1 MAQMTSGTQQAHNVA
16 GSFTSYK
23 SIARHHGPGKPNPKV
38 KASDYPCTT
47 TTKVT
52 TRLPN
57 CREYK
62 PTVLKWWYHGL
73 LIICLAA
80 FLGLTEY
87 AIRTL
92 LVNNSQNLVPQL
104 QTRSI
109 EEHHGEQKS
118 VPAQQESW
126 YGHLAMSPS
135 NTTSNQA
142 GASSLNTGDLSA
154 PEYQFSTLTGSMDS
168 ISPGPTSSH
177 TPPPTG
183 VQVIYWDPHKSSFV
197 PETSESFPVTVTSSS
212 GHLIIGT
219 TTSTLTSLTPDTE
232 TSSLSTRESTIP
244 TTTSPPHIVTLT
256 VIGTLSSSD
265 LGSATGGYLSLGMTT
280 ATMVGGIEPASPS
293 ATTSKVAGVIS
304 EDGLNPDEEPIIT
317 IAEQTESW
325 AASET
330 AFEMSSTESEGRVAA
345 QRIRTTL
352 LGATPGYQP
361 TQTLPPTVHGESV
374 TVIRQTEMWLP
385 SKATFER
392 TTSDSRG
399 YIFFVTVTT
408 DLPAKTDVIET
419 KVTMQPGEILVA
431 VPKIVA
437 TIHGGHTQVMQTTF
451 VDSEGRTTMSS
462 YTTVVGGRS
471 VTATHTCFLATS
483 LPSGYTVLTIPTAVS
498 TTEQEMVKVVQTL
511 YTDAQGHVTT
521 TSYTTRLS
529 GRPTMR
535 TIPIVIATPTSPVD
549 ELVPLHTVIPTT
561 IGGKTKIIKL
571 TSTDSRGQPMTS
583 SYTTVQGGTPTS
595 TTVWTS
601 FPTPTSTVPTNS
613 NGTQDT
619 EDVIVVVYGLGLKEY
634 ILGAFLPTILAAI
647 IAYPFKLININAR
660 LMQPFHELAAARG
673 VAGVS
678 AEASIFLRF
687 YAWTGAL
694 SLARSAKLRQ
704 PVIIISDLLTFGAA
718 LLAPIA
724 AETVSIHVPGGCDL
738 GCYGTLGVTKI
749 PGRILEALIAT
760 MMVLLIALIFSLNFF
775 LWETGVN
782 HNPWG
787 IAGMASLGL
796 SPGFRDRILKIPCDS
811 SGSIKEN
818 MILMALTQNKF
829 GLDEFWISSS
839 PESAGV
845 RGYGLVVKTSNG
857 EANKVKINRRGNR
870 KARGQKD
877 EKKADTQ
884 PFALLTWWGRCI
896 LLFIFACVLIIATYY
911 ETTSL
916 DSGFERFM
924 DSRGFGIR
932 FFFTA
937 LGVVVGGCMETFF
950 RSVAII
956 LPYQLLSK
964 HALPAGRSIL
974 LSPPTNAFYGILS
987 AFRQRS
993 IFLGAVSFATMLAE
1007 LFLPVTLSHVPFSHL
1022 DTSETQ
1028 FVCTWLSISIL
1039 AFMILVILYSFCI
1052 RWPHMPVDPR
1062 TIAGAMF
1069 YVCDSWMLGAMDGM
1083 ATLEKKDRDSI
1094 VNSQRLKYE
1103 FACSEGVSGKE
1114 RMKVDVCRDTGE
1126 ASVVI

>member
-1 MAQMTSGTQQAHNVA
+1 
-16 GSFTSYK
+16 
-23 SIARHHGPGKPNPKV
+23 
-38 KASDYPCTT
+38 
-47 TTKVT
+47 
-52 TRLPN
+52 
-57 CREYK
+57 
-62 PTVLKWWYHGL
+62 
-73 LIICLAA
+73 
-80 FLGLTEY
+80 
-87 AIRTL
+87 
-92 LVNNSQNLVPQL
+92 
-104 QTRSI
+104 
-109 EEHHGEQKS
+109 
-118 VPAQQESW
+118 
-126 YGHLAMSPS
+126 
-135 NTTSNQA
+135 
-142 GASSLNTGDLSA
+142 
-154 PEYQFSTLTGSMDS
+154 
-168 ISPGPTSSH
+168 
-177 TPPPTG
+177 
-183 VQVIYWDPHKSSFV
+183 
-197 PETSESFPVTVTSSS
+197 
-212 GHLIIGT
+212 
-219 TTSTLTSLTPDTE
+219 
-232 TSSLSTRESTIP
+232 
-244 TTTSPPHIVTLT
+244 
-256 VIGTLSSSD
+256 
-265 LGSATGGYLSLGMTT
+265 MTT

-293 ATTSKVAGVIS
+293 ATTSKVPGVIS

-317 IAEQTESW
+317 IAEQTERW

-374 TVIRQTEMWLP
+374 TVIRQTETWLP

-408 DLPAKTDVIET
+408 DLPAKTDVVET

-471 VTATHTCFLATS
+471 VTAMHTYFLATS

-498 TTEQEMVKVVQTL
+498 TTEQEMVKAVQTL

-535 TIPIVIATPTSPVD
+535 TIPIVIATPISPVD

-673 VAGVS
+673 VAAVS
-678 AEASIFLRF
+678 AEASIFMRF
-687 YAWTGAL
+687 YAWTGSL

-704 PVIIISDLLTFGAA
+704 PVIIISDLLTLGAA

-724 AETVSIHVPGGCDL
+724 AETVSVHVPGGCDL
-738 GCYGTLGVTKI
+738 GCYGTLGVTTI

-760 MMVLLIALIFSLNFF
+760 MMALLIALIVSLNVFQ
-775 LWETGVN
+775 WETGVN

-796 SPGFRDRILKIPCDS
+796 SPGIRDMILKIPCGS
-811 SGSIKEN
+811 RGSIKEN
-818 MILMALTQNKF
+818 MILRALAKSKYTF
-829 GLDEFWISSS
+829 DEYWVPSS
-839 PESAGV
+839 PENADAP
-845 RGYGLVVKTSNG
+845 GYGIVAKTSTG
-857 EANKVKINRRGNR
+857 DASKLVKINRRGQR
-870 KARGQKD
+870 EARGQKD
-877 EKKADTQ
+877 EKKAETQ
-884 PFALLTWWGRCI
+884 PFVLLTWWGRCI
-896 LLFIFACVLIIATYY
+896 LVFIFACVLIIATYY

-924 DSRGFGIR
+924 NSRGFGIR

-937 LGVVVGGCMETFF
+937 LGVVIGGCMETFF
-950 RSVAII
+950 RSVATI

-964 HALPAGRSIL
+964 HALPARRSIL
-974 LSPPTNAFYGILS
+974 LSPPTNAFYGMYS

-1007 LFLPVTLSHVPFSHL
+1007 LLLPVTLSHVPFSHL
-1022 DTSETQ
+1022 DISETQ
-1028 FVCTWLSISIL
+1028 LVCTWLSISIL
-1039 AFMILVILYSFCI
+1039 ALMILVILYSFCI

-1126 ASVVI
+1126 AAVMIRGEEARSS